1 MRALSH
7 TFIMTITRILNSAV
21 AAMLCIGISAPAF
34 AASTTDEILAKQKEY
49 QADEVC
55 TGRTDKNL
63 GKCIGDALKRIKAL
77 RKEFADALDVERK
90 AWYDEHAGL
99 GVSTEYST
107 ALQEFI
113 AATTAKRKLFND
125 QQRIIEKLF
134 FNSRKDVRENATSTT
149 TTYTTNVNA
158 AAMEAATL
166 KCAKESD
173 ARGLRLCLR
182 QQLKLM
188 DPATR
193 QLNISPAGTR
203 SN

>member
-1 MRALSH
+1 
-7 TFIMTITRILNSAV
+7 MTSARIFNSAV
-21 AAMLCIGISAPAF
+21 AAMLCMGIAAPAF
-34 AASTTDEILAKQKEY
+34 AATTDEILAQQKTF
-49 QADEVC
+49 QADDIC
-55 TGRTDKNL
+55 AGRTERNL
-63 GKCIGDALKRIKAL
+63 GKCIGDVLKRIKAL

-99 GVSTEYST
+99 GVSTEYSK
-107 ALQEFI
+107 ALQTFI
-113 AATTAKRKLFND
+113 TATAAKRKLFND

-134 FNSRKDVRENATSTT
+134 FNSRKDVRENATATT
-149 TTYTTNVNA
+149 KTYTTDVDA
-158 AAMEAATL
+158 TAMEAATL
-166 KCAKESD
+166 KCAKVSD

-182 QQLKLM
+182 QQLRLL

>member
-1 MRALSH
+1 MRLLSL

-21 AAMLCIGISAPAF
+21 AAMLCMGIAAPAF
-34 AASTTDEILAKQKEY
+34 AATTDEILAEQKAF
-49 QADEVC
+49 QANDIC
-55 TGRTDKNL
+55 AGRTERNL
-63 GKCIGDALKRIKAL
+63 GKCIGDVLKRIKNL

-99 GVSTEYST
+99 GVSAEYST
-107 ALQEFI
+107 ALRALITE
-113 AATTAKRKLFND
+113 ATAKRKLFND

-134 FNSRKDVRENATSTT
+134 FNTRKDVRENATATT
-149 TTYTTNVNA
+149 KTYTTNVDA

-166 KCAKESD
+166 KCAKASD

-182 QQLKLM
+182 QQLRLL